1 MRTPSKA
8 HATNFVGMR
17 SERIPKRDGCIASLH
32 FKAARIVAEGMR
44 TFLNPAEAGAG
55 FVEVFVFFG
64 EAEAKEIFT
73 TAGAEEGGAGY
84 RGYAGNCE

>member
-1 MRTPSKA
+1 
-8 HATNFVGMR
+8 
-17 SERIPKRDGCIASLH
+17 
-32 FKAARIVAEGMR
+32 MR

-64 EAEAKEIFT
+64 EAEAEEIFT